1 MTEWE
6 HHGLL
11 VALMV
16 ENRKTHMYINIYII
30 FDGNLFSYR
39 SFSVLEALPTVWLGG
54 VSPQRTKKNKIKS
67 SVLFR
72 RRHYK
77 YLSFVNSSEDSFKTG
92 ESSSQKNNIP
102 SLFSVWFGYFSSC
115 VVALPQSL

>member
-16 ENRKTHMYINIYII
+16 QNTKTHMYINIYII
-30 FDGNLFSYR
+30 YDGNLFSYR

-54 VSPQRTKKNKIKS
+54 VSPQRTKKKKNQVS
-67 SVLFR
+67 CSV
-72 RRHYK
+72 
-77 YLSFVNSSEDSFKTG
+77 DTIT
-92 ESSSQKNNIP
+92 NICP
-102 SLFSVWFGYFSSC
+102 L
-115 VVALPQSL
+115 